1 MINFN
6 ILWKWRGDKAATR
19 QKAQQL
25 IDAFRICG
33 HSHIGEKIMKA
44 GNEKRALTKD
54 DFVG

>member
-6 ILWKWRGDKAATR
+6 ILWKWRGEKPTR
-19 QKAQQL
+19 QKVQQL

-33 HSHIGEKIMKA
+33 HSQIGEKIMKA

-54 DFVG
+54 DFMS

>member
-54 DFVG
+54 DFVE